1 MSRGVGGRSAGLD
14 SLGDRPVGAKLMFPY
29 VRSEDGSVTDTL
41 IMSFRTSRVVYSKLS
56 VNKLGHGYRVY
67 VLLPANY
74 LMYEAYGTGRGRAS
88 IKISVIEVSPNPLT
102 PFRVKDIWVMY
113 EGVSPVTLI
122 EDLPE
127 NIRVI
132 IEENSGELP
141 LYAYIETEVPK

>member
-1 MSRGVGGRSAGLD
+1 VYVAITDSGRGLIDDSKEYLELDRCMRRCTGNSKRSSKSCPRRGRFLSRGVGGRSAGLD

-74 LMYEAYGTGRGRAS
+74 LMYEAYRTGRGRAS
-88 IKISVIEVSPNPLT
+88 IKISVIEVSPILL
-102 PFRVKDIWVMY
+102 F
-113 EGVSPVTLI
+113 L
-122 EDLPE
+122 
-127 NIRVI
+127 
-132 IEENSGELP
+132 SG
-141 LYAYIETEVPK
+141 